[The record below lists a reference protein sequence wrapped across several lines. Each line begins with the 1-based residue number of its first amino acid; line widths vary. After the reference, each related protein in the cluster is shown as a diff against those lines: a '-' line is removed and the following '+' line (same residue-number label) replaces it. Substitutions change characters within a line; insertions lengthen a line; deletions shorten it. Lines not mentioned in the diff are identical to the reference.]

1 MTPDDPCARINPYN
15 PINPINLMSFSNLKK
30 QSQLGSLTSKLVKEV
45 EKMSNSGGST
55 DDRIWKPE
63 VDKAGN
69 GFAIIR
75 FLPAPEGEDLPW
87 AKVYNHAFQGTGGW
101 LIDNCLTTIS
111 QNCPVCEANRE
122 LWNTGSKANQDI
134 VRDRKRKLSYYSNI
148 YVVSDKVHPE
158 NEGKVFLFKYGKK
171 IFDKITAAM
180 QPEFEDEKPI
190 DPFDFWNGANFK
202 VKITKKDGYWN
213 YDKSEFEKSSQLSDD
228 DDEMESIWKKSH
240 SLSEFVNPETFKS
253 YEQLDAR
260 LKAVLGKTKT
270 QPKVDESFEDED
282 SNSAPPLPENLRKE
296 LNNLSSSNA
305 DEDDD
310 ALSYF
315 ARLAED

>member
-1 MTPDDPCARINPYN
+1 
-15 PINPINLMSFSNLKK
+15 MSFSNLKK
-30 QSQLGSLTSKLVKEV
+30 QSSLGSLTAKLVKEV
-45 EKMSNSGGST
+45 EKMSSTGNNT

-69 GFAIIR
+69 GFAVIR
-75 FLPAPEGEDLPW
+75 FLPAPEGEELPW
-87 AKVYNHAFQGTGGW
+87 AKVYTHAFQSTGGW
-101 LIDNCLTTIS
+101 FIDNCLTTVN

-148 YVVSDKVHPE
+148 YVVQDKAHPE
-158 NEGKVFLFKYGKK
+158 NEGKVFLFKFGKK
-171 IFDKITAAM
+171 IFDKVTAAM

-213 YDKSEFEKSSQLSDD
+213 YDKSEFDSPGPLSDD
-228 DDEMESIWKKSH
+228 DDEMEAIWKKSYP
-240 SLSEFVNPETFKS
+240 LSDFVNPEKFKS
-253 YEQLDAR
+253 YDQLQNR
-260 LKAVLGKTKT
+260 LNTVLGKAKV
-270 QPKVDESFEDED
+270 QQKVDESFEDED
-282 SNSAPPLPENLRKE
+282 SGSAPPIPDNLRDE
-296 LNNLSSSNA
+296 LNSLSPTKVE
-305 DEDDD
+305 EDDD

-315 ARLAED
+315 ARLAEE